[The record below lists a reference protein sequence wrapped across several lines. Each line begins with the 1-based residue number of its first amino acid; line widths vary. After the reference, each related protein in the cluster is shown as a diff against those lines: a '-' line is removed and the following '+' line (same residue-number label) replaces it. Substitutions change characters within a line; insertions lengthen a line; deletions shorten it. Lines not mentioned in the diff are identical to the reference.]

1 MARAGLLLFGGSFNP
16 IHVGHLI
23 IARAAAEQLS
33 AEQVVLIPSAAP
45 PHKTNSNLATPEDRM
60 EMVRLATAG
69 EPGFVVSNIELRRQG
84 PSYTILTVEDY
95 RRELGSGTPLYWL
108 IGGDTLPELHT
119 WYRIQDLVELC
130 TVVTAVRPGF
140 EAPDLS
146 ALSNALPASQ
156 IHRLERSILPTPR
169 IDVSATEIRWR
180 VREGRS
186 IRYLVPDRV
195 AEYITTNRLYQ

>member
-1 MARAGLLLFGGSFNP
+1 MARDGLLLFGGSFNP

-23 IARAAAEQLS
+23 VARAAAEQLN

-45 PHKTNSNLATPEDRM
+45 PHKTNSHLATPEDRM
-60 EMVRLATAG
+60 EMVHLAIAG
-69 EPGFVVSNIELRRQG
+69 EPGFAVSDIELHRQG
-84 PSYTILTVEDY
+84 PSYTILTVEAY

-119 WYRIQDLVELC
+119 WYRIRDLVELC

-146 ALSNALPASQ
+146 TLFNALPPSQ
-156 IHRLERSILPTPR
+156 IHRLEGSILPTPR
-169 IDVSATEIRWR
+169 IDVSATEIRR
-180 VREGRS
+180 RIREGRS

-195 AEYITTNRLYQ
+195 AEYIRANGLYQ